1 MNVRKAQ
8 LRLKKKRKKLSN
20 YFFPLL
26 GNAIDPSHQAN
37 NCSANDEIDICFSYH
52 CLKCHCWFFSFFS
65 LILTQK
71 CWCISTPHYDRE
83 RYFSL
88 LKWIQKKTNPEGSAH
103 QLQRKAWS
111 EVVVGGCPWQSVDF
125 WADRQSWWEHLS
137 CWWELAVTAKSGYS
151 QGRKEKKI
159 KEVRI
164 QGSMPLLLETNTLQP
179 QHGAC
184 HCWLVYYCK
193 IMMTEMQGRG
203 KPDKVQQ

>member
-1 MNVRKAQ
+1 MRLIFAFPTTVLNVTVV
-8 LRLKKKRKKLSN
+8 
-20 YFFPLL
+20 
-26 GNAIDPSHQAN
+26 
-37 NCSANDEIDICFSYH
+37 
-52 CLKCHCWFFSFFS
+52 FFSFFS

-71 CWCISTPHYDRE
+71 CWCISMNHYDRE

-125 WADRQSWWEHLS
+125 WADKQSWWEHLS

-159 KEVRI
+159 KKVEI
-164 QGSMPLLLETNTLQP
+164 QGSMLLLFKTNTLQP
-179 QHGAC
+179 QHEAC
-184 HCWLVYYCK
+184 HSDWFITAKLWWLRCRAEVNQTGCNSKYKLQKTRISSFNNGSCLPFPAWK
-193 IMMTEMQGRG
+193 RVDQSL
-203 KPDKVQQ
+203 